1 MKLVLLS
8 NYCEHKEISVIL
20 KEISIQ
26 LLAISLQLRH
36 NIATITSKKILT
48 HCQERFFYHF
58 FNLKAESR
66 QLIFHRKH
74 VFTS

>member
-48 HCQERFFYHF
+48 HCQERF
-58 FNLKAESR
+58 
-66 QLIFHRKH
+66 
-74 VFTS
+74 